1 MAEAGLMLQKE
12 TLRDIAVPPVALMH
26 KELILTVTSTV

>member
-12 TLRDIAVPPVALMH
+12 TLRDSGVPPVALMH
-26 KELILTVTSTV
+26 KELIVTP